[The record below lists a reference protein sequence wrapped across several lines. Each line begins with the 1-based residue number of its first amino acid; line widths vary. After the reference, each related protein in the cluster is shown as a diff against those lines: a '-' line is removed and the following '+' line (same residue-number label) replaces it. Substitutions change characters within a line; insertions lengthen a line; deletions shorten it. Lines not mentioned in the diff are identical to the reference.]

1 LRLKRPFPCLKARHW
16 FALGA
21 LVVGVIFFGSALRL
35 PQAARQA
42 PPIVT
47 SPRLAVA
54 AVQQESGEENEPM
67 DEADVRSSI
76 LADWEALRVWLSLKP
91 DAKKLGE
98 RLSAL
103 RERWVTL
110 DPQVLAS
117 VLGELLAT
125 GDDART
131 GMAFEVGP
139 HGLLAGWTTL
149 RVFLLDV
156 LAASD
161 PERAAVIARA
171 IADRTSSAEEYAM
184 ALRSLTQPGLGRAT
198 DAELLERLNHLLA
211 QPGWSGTPG
220 LAEALDLPRVLGS
233 PAAARALAAWPGNG
247 RLRDMALHE
256 FAAEH
261 PAEMLGV
268 LSSEDS
274 PISPD
279 ARAALMA
286 RAQVED
292 PVQSGQIDAYLHRS
306 DVSTE
311 EIAAFLRLFP
321 LRSATTGDRLYGF
334 SPAPYS
340 SGQLAVGDRAALALA
355 ERWLADPA
363 LAAVHSEVDSLKA
376 RLGAWVKQ
384 AEPK

>member
-1 LRLKRPFPCLKARHW
+1 L
-16 FALGA
+16 
-21 LVVGVIFFGSALRL
+21 
-35 PQAARQA
+35 
-42 PPIVT
+42 
-47 SPRLAVA
+47 VA
-54 AVQQESGEENEPM
+54 AAVPQEPGSEDELM
-67 DEADVRSSI
+67 DEADMRSSI
-76 LADWEALRVWLSLKP
+76 LADWAALQAWLLSKP
-91 DAKKLGE
+91 DEEKLGE

-139 HGLLAGWTTL
+139 HGLLVGWTTL

-161 PERAAVIARA
+161 PERAASIARGV
-171 IADRTSSAEEYAM
+171 ADRTSSAEEYAM

-198 DAELLERLNHLLA
+198 DAELLERLNHLLT

-233 PAAARALAAWPGNG
+233 PAAVRALAAWPGNG

-261 PAEMLGV
+261 PAEMLNV
-268 LSSEDS
+268 LSADD
-274 PISPD
+274 PPVSPD

-311 EIAAFLRLFP
+311 EIVAFLRLFP
-321 LRSATTGDRLYGF
+321 LRSATTGDRLYGL

-340 SGQLAVGDRAALALA
+340 SEQIAVGDRAALALA

-363 LAAVHSEVDSLKA
+363 LAAVHSEVASLKA

-384 AEPK
+384 AESE